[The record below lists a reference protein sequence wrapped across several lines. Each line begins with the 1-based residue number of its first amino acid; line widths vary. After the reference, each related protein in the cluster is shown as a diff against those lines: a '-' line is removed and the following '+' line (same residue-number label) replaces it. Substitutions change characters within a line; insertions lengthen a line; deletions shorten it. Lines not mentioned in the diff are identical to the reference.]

1 MPMIISHHKK
11 GKFRAISTKRLKT
24 RTADTIIVKDFFL
37 ARRATINGIRTMI
50 KKPKELPLPTV
61 FKRFKGNKPK
71 ICKTANNNA
80 NTPETARRIKDQI
93 TSFLE
98 KIFTNKKKK
107 TQSPV
112 IVIKLWETFCGHP
125 QKLPYLETEKIVENK
140 ELTSK
145 APITIFILLKLKLKP
160 LSNKALAIQANK
172 ERKTKTNKTACLLKS
187 SKFEVAGAKK
197 TGRRKI
203 REYRLYFDM
212 KLQTLTAEDDSFGI
226 FFKM

>member
-1 MPMIISHHKK
+1 MPIIISHHKK
-11 GKFRAISTKRLKT
+11 GKFKAMRTKRLKT
-24 RTADTIIVKDFFL
+24 RTMDAIIVKDFLL
-37 ARRATINGIRTMI
+37 ARIAIINGIRTMI

-71 ICKTANNNA
+71 ICKTANSKDNA
-80 NTPETARRIKDQI
+80 EEAASRIKDQI
-93 TSFLE
+93 ISFLE
-98 KIFTNKKKK
+98 KMFTIRKKK
-107 TQSPV
+107 THNPAM
-112 IVIKLWETFCGHP
+112 VIKLWETFCGHP

-187 SKFEVAGAKK
+187 SKFEVAGTKK

-212 KLQTLTAEDDSFGI
+212 KLQTLTAEDDSFDI